1 MVVNSHVRKF
11 KNGFVSI
18 SITVGYL
25 LMKAIYVFF
34 KLIYLWRVT
43 KLHTI
48 PISNCNHVLGEV
60 DGYILANKIFSF
72 L

>member
-1 MVVNSHVRKF
+1 MVVNSQVRKF

-34 KLIYLWRVT
+34 KLINLWRVT
-43 KLHTI
+43 KHHTI
-48 PISNCNHVLGEV
+48 HVSNCNHVLG
-60 DGYILANKIFSF
+60 
-72 L
+72 